1 MGVFRLCF
9 WSTHSNYRR
18 AFIMNEDNTAP
29 DNVKE
34 RRSSVGLVVTT
45 AIIVVVAIALIILI
59 GQNTD
64 QVDMGFLGWEF
75 AFPLSVG
82 LVAAALGG
90 AIVAFALS
98 GLIAIRRRK

>member
-1 MGVFRLCF
+1 MR
-9 WSTHSNYRR
+9 T
-18 AFIMNEDNTAP
+18 DNTAS
-29 DNVKE
+29 DTTK
-34 RRSSVGLVVTT
+34 RQRSSVGLVVTT
-45 AIIVVVAIALIILI
+45 AIVVIVAIALIILI

-82 LVAAALGG
+82 LVAAAIGG

-98 GLIAIRRRK
+98 GIVAIRRRK

>member
-34 RRSSVGLVVTT
+34 RRSSVGLIVTT
-45 AIIVVVAIALIILI
+45 AVIVVVAIILI

-98 GLIAIRRRK
+98 GLIVIRRRK

>member
-1 MGVFRLCF
+1 
-9 WSTHSNYRR
+9 
-18 AFIMNEDNTAP
+18 MNADTSAP
-29 DNVKE
+29 DTTTR

-45 AIIVVVAIALIILI
+45 AIVVIVAVALVILI
-59 GQNTD
+59 GQNTE

-82 LVAAALGG
+82 LVAAAVGG

-98 GLIAIRRRK
+98 GIIAFRRRR

>member
-1 MGVFRLCF
+1 
-9 WSTHSNYRR
+9 
-18 AFIMNEDNTAP
+18 MNEDNTAP

-34 RRSSVGLVVTT
+34 RRSSVGLIVTT
-45 AIIVVVAIALIILI
+45 AVIVVVAIILI

-98 GLIAIRRRK
+98 GLIVIRRRK

>member
-1 MGVFRLCF
+1 MR
-9 WSTHSNYRR
+9 T
-18 AFIMNEDNTAP
+18 DNTAS
-29 DNVKE
+29 DTAK
-34 RRSSVGLVVTT
+34 RQRSSVGLVVTT
-45 AIIVVVAIALIILI
+45 AIVVIVAIALIILI

-82 LVAAALGG
+82 LVAAAIGG

-98 GLIAIRRRK
+98 GIVAIRRRK

>member
-1 MGVFRLCF
+1 M
-9 WSTHSNYRR
+9 S
-18 AFIMNEDNTAP
+18 AENTAP
-29 DNVKE
+29 DTAKR
-34 RRSSVGLVVTT
+34 RRSSAGLVVTT
-45 AIIVVVAIALIILI
+45 AIVVIVAIALIILI

-82 LVAAALGG
+82 LVATAVGG

-98 GLIAIRRRK
+98 GIIAIRRRK

>member
-1 MGVFRLCF
+1 M
-9 WSTHSNYRR
+9 SADH
-18 AFIMNEDNTAP
+18 TAS
-29 DNVKE
+29 DTTK
-34 RRSSVGLVVTT
+34 RQRSSVGLVVTT
-45 AIIVVVAIALIILI
+45 VIVVIVAIALIILI

-82 LVAAALGG
+82 LVAAAIGG

-98 GLIAIRRRK
+98 GIVAIRRRK

>member
-1 MGVFRLCF
+1 MR
-9 WSTHSNYRR
+9 T
-18 AFIMNEDNTAP
+18 DNTAS
-29 DNVKE
+29 DTTK
-34 RRSSVGLVVTT
+34 RQRSSVGLVVTT
-45 AIIVVVAIALIILI
+45 AIVVIVAIALIILI

-82 LVAAALGG
+82 LVAAAVGG

-98 GLIAIRRRK
+98 GIVAIRRRK

>member
-1 MGVFRLCF
+1 MSAG
-9 WSTHSNYRR
+9 N
-18 AFIMNEDNTAP
+18 AAP
-29 DNVKE
+29 DATK
-34 RRSSVGLVVTT
+34 RQRSSVGLVVTT
-45 AIIVVVAIALIILI
+45 VIVVIVAIALIILI

-82 LVAAALGG
+82 LVAAAIGG

-98 GLIAIRRRK
+98 GIVAIRRRK

>member
-1 MGVFRLCF
+1 M
-9 WSTHSNYRR
+9 R
-18 AFIMNEDNTAP
+18 A
-29 DNVKE
+29 DNVASDTTK
-34 RRSSVGLVVTT
+34 RQRSSVGLVVTT
-45 AIIVVVAIALIILI
+45 AIVVIVAIALIILI

-82 LVAAALGG
+82 LVAAAIGG

-98 GLIAIRRRK
+98 GIVAIRRRK

>member
-1 MGVFRLCF
+1 M
-9 WSTHSNYRR
+9 R
-18 AFIMNEDNTAP
+18 ADNAASDTT
-29 DNVKE
+29 K
-34 RRSSVGLVVTT
+34 RQRSSVGLVVTT
-45 AIIVVVAIALIILI
+45 AIVVIVAIALIILI

-82 LVAAALGG
+82 LVAAAIGG

-98 GLIAIRRRK
+98 GIVAIRRRK